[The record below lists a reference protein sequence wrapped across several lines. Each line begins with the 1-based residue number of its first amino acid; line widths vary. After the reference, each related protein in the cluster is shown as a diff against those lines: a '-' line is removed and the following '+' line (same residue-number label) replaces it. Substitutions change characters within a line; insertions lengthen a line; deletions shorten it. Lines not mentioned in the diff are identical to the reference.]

1 MERKEN
7 KNIDIEELTLF
18 YLFAILRR
26 QCVLF
31 FSIIRLVGCI
41 LIAYIQIL
49 PRVCI
54 QNVLVCIYVC
64 GIFNVHCM
72 CFLSICFPK
81 YGSKLNK
88 LYLCVSEKRRICGVA
103 NDTFNMCTIIIQVY
117 QVEKPNKNIDTQTD
131 Y

>member
-31 FSIIRLVGCI
+31 FSVIRLVGCI
-41 LIAYIQIL
+41 FIAYIKNFAARL
-49 PRVCI
+49 YSKCVG
-54 QNVLVCIYVC
+54 VHLYVWC
-64 GIFNVHCM
+64 FQYALYCD
-72 CFLSICFPK
+72 FLSICFPK

-88 LYLCVSEKRRICGVA
+88 LYLCVSKKGECVA
-103 NDTFNMCTIIIQVY
+103 W
-117 QVEKPNKNIDTQTD
+117 QTTHSTCAL
-131 Y
+131 